1 MEEILILQK
10 IMEFLG
16 LKIGLFSWIIYEKKL
31 LYHKIGNDESQK
43 LCAESPSEASL
54 YHSS

>member
-1 MEEILILQK
+1 MIYVLNYFGLI
-10 IMEFLG
+10 IFR
-16 LKIGLFSWIIYEKKL
+16 IHYL
-31 LYHKIGNDESQK
+31 LYYKIGNDESQK

>member
-1 MEEILILQK
+1 MDKVRKDYDI
-10 IMEFLG
+10 
-16 LKIGLFSWIIYEKKL
+16 LKIEI